1 VLKIDIPATAS
12 SPTWSTLET
21 FIREQVQTCLQRVLD
36 DEADALL
43 GRGRHERRAADTVVG
58 DRNGHRQPRQV
69 ALMNGT
75 ISIRRPRV
83 RGLDARFES
92 RILPLFQRRTPE
104 IATLL
109 PELSLHGLSS
119 GDFTL
124 ALRGLLGDGAPLSAS
139 SVQRLTEDWQ
149 RDYAQWRTQDLSA
162 LEPVYVWADGIYVK
176 AGLESTKAA
185 LLVLISELADGTKVV
200 LAVESGHRE
209 SSESWAEILRD
220 LTARGLPAPAC
231 VVGDGALGLWNAV
244 GQVWPHAAE
253 QRCWNH
259 KLRNVVD
266 AVPLKHQP
274 DVQGAVQRIAAAESV
289 ADAEHE
295 RQRFHRDYRLR
306 FPKAANAWIATG
318 RGCSRTISFRKR
330 IGAICAPPT
339 SSNRPLRRCG
349 SAPARRSVSRES
361 TVPRPSFG
369 GCCAWRRNAFANS
382 TRPSS
387 AAMCIGASVTPMASK
402 SPLCH
407 PPRRPPPDV
416 HLHTS

>member
-1 VLKIDIPATAS
+1 MKIDIPATSS

-36 DEADALL
+36 DEVEALL
-43 GRGRHERRAADTVVG
+43 GRGRHERRAADAVVG
-58 DRNGHRQPRQV
+58 YRNGHGQPRQV

-104 IATLL
+104 IAKLL
-109 PELSLHGLSS
+109 PELYLHGLSS

-185 LLVLISELADGTKVV
+185 LLVLIAALADGTKVV

-306 FPKAANAWIATG
+306 FPKACERLDRDWARMLTYYQFPKEHWRHLRTTNVVESPFAAVRLRTSAAKRFKKVERATAIIW
-318 RGCSRTISFRKR
+318 RLLRVAEKRFRKLN
-330 IGAICAPPT
+330 APEQCRDVYRGVRYADGLEVPAV
-339 SSNRPLRRCG
+339 SS
-349 SAPARRSVSRES
+349 
-361 TVPRPSFG
+361 TQK
-369 GCCAWRRNAFANS
+369 
-382 TRPSS
+382 
-387 AAMCIGASVTPMASK
+387 AAA
-402 SPLCH
+402 
-407 PPRRPPPDV
+407 
-416 HLHTS
+416 

>member
-1 VLKIDIPATAS
+1 MKIDIPATAS

-21 FIREQVQTCLQRVLD
+21 CIREQVQTCLQRVLD
-36 DEADALL
+36 DEVDALL

-58 DRNGHRQPRQV
+58 YRNGHGQPRQV

-109 PELSLHGLSS
+109 PERYLHGLSS
-119 GDFTL
+119 GDFTR

-139 SVQRLTEDWQ
+139 RVQRLTEDWQ
-149 RDYAQWRTQDLSA
+149 RDYAPWRTQDLSA
-162 LEPVYVWADGIYVK
+162 LEPVSVWADGIYVK

-185 LLVLISELADGTKVV
+185 LLVLIAALADGTKVV

-209 SSESWAEILRD
+209 SSERWAEILRD

-231 VVGDGALGLWNAV
+231 VIGDGALGLWNAV
-244 GQVWPHAAE
+244 GQVWPDAAE

-259 KLRNVVD
+259 QLRNVVD
-266 AVPLKHQP
+266 AAPLKHQP

-289 ADAEHE
+289 ADAEQE
-295 RQRFHRDYRLR
+295 RQRFHRAYRLR
-306 FPKAANAWIATG
+306 FPKACERLDRDWARMLTYYQFPKEHWRHLRTTNVVESPFAAVRLRTSAAKRFKKVERATAIIW
-318 RGCSRTISFRKR
+318 RLLRVAEKRFRKLN
-330 IGAICAPPT
+330 APEQCRDVYRGVRYADGIEIPAMSPT
-339 SSNRPLRRCG
+339 QK
-349 SAPARRSVSRES
+349 
-361 TVPRPSFG
+361 
-369 GCCAWRRNAFANS
+369 
-382 TRPSS
+382 
-387 AAMCIGASVTPMASK
+387 AAA
-402 SPLCH
+402 
-407 PPRRPPPDV
+407 
-416 HLHTS
+416 

>member
-1 VLKIDIPATAS
+1 MKKIDIPATTS
-12 SPTWSTLET
+12 SPTWSTLEV
-21 FIREQVQTCLQRVLD
+21 FVREQVQACLQRVL
-36 DEADALL
+36 EEEVEGLL
-43 GRGRHERRAADTVVG
+43 GRGRHERRSAEAAAG
-58 DRNGHRQPRQV
+58 YRNGYGKPRHV
-69 ALMNGT
+69 ALLNGT

-104 IATLL
+104 LAKLL
-109 PELSLHGLSS
+109 PELYLHGLSS

-149 RDYAQWRTQDLSA
+149 RDYAHWRTRDLSA

-185 LLVLISELADGTKVV
+185 LLVLIAALADGTKVV

-231 VVGDGALGLWNAV
+231 VIGDGALGLWNAV
-244 GQVWPHAAE
+244 GQVWPQAAE

-266 AVPLKHQP
+266 AVPLKQQP
-274 DVQGAVQRIAAAESV
+274 DVLVAMQRMAATESV

-295 RQRFHRDYRLR
+295 RQRFHRDYRRR
-306 FPKAANAWIATG
+306 FPKACDRLDRDWGRMLTYYQFPKEHWRHLRTTNVVESPFAAVRLRTSAAKRFKKVERATAIIW
-318 RGCSRTISFRKR
+318 RLLRVAEQRFRKLN
-330 IGAICAPPT
+330 APEQCRDVYRGIRYADGIEVPT
-339 SSNRPLRRCG
+339 VS
-349 SAPARRSVSRES
+349 PAQK
-361 TVPRPSFG
+361 
-369 GCCAWRRNAFANS
+369 
-382 TRPSS
+382 
-387 AAMCIGASVTPMASK
+387 AAA
-402 SPLCH
+402 
-407 PPRRPPPDV
+407 
-416 HLHTS
+416 